1 VRTGEGG
8 EFASNDF
15 GAVPALAVKPLMRIW
30 IHLHGGKSAAA
41 GSYRDLPVRGPIS
54 LHRPSAESGNVSLLI
69 ITVQE
74 PQEQYPQII
83 LAGVLR
89 RSRQR
94 ESEDL

>member
-1 VRTGEGG
+1 LT
-8 EFASNDF
+8 
-15 GAVPALAVKPLMRIW
+15 
-30 IHLHGGKSAAA
+30 
-41 GSYRDLPVRGPIS
+41 
-54 LHRPSAESGNVSLLI
+54 

-89 RSRQR
+89 HSRQR